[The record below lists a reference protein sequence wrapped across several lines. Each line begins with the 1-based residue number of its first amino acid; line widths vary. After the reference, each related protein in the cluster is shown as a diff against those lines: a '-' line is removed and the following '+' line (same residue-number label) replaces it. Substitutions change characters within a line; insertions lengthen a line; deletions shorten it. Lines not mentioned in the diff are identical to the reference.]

1 MSDRVTR
8 LKPLPRETPKM
19 ALIDHMFHE
28 PLSRRVARLFETPF
42 ARRQRALAARVA
54 ALRAMSDRE
63 LSERGLS
70 RDTILPHV
78 FGGR

>member
-1 MSDRVTR
+1 
-8 LKPLPRETPKM
+8 M

-28 PLSRRVARLFETPF
+28 PMSRRIARLFETPF

-54 ALRAMSDRE
+54 ELRAMSDDE
-63 LSERGLS
+63 LCDRGLT
-70 RDTILPHV
+70 RERILPHV